1 MCRDSF
7 LAGIMNLNCRSTN
20 VWLYFPLSTIWF
32 AFRAWLRCSEWRV
45 KNDKNGGWK
54 GLLER
59 CVSAPQNLGS
69 PFSPRLF
76 LVLMSLSARP
86 N

>member
-45 KNDKNGGWK
+45 KNDKNGG
-54 GLLER
+54 GGGGR
-59 CVSAPQNLGS
+59 GCSRDV
-69 PFSPRLF
+69 SPR
-76 LVLMSLSARP
+76 SKT
-86 N
+86 

>member
-45 KNDKNGGWK
+45 KNDKNGGVEGVVREMCLRAPK
-54 GLLER
+54 PRLAFFSSPFPRANVALLE
-59 CVSAPQNLGS
+59 
-69 PFSPRLF
+69 
-76 LVLMSLSARP
+76 
-86 N
+86 